1 MANIYETVTVEQFKE
16 YFFRDFPFLPLYQ
29 EGKTYFE
36 GDIVY
41 VEPDFYKSLID
52 NNTQP
57 VTDTEAWAVT
67 KGDIYNYV
75 TDSDIERAMSQAIIN
90 ANPRFGSDDT
100 ERINIYL
107 HLIAFY
113 LVMDLRNASGGV
125 SGMFG
130 GYVSSKSV
138 GDVSVSYSFP
148 SWLMNSPLYGIYS
161 QNGYGMKYLSL
172 ILPYLAVTILFSPG
186 RSTYG

>member
-1 MANIYETVTVEQFKE
+1 MSSRI
-16 YFFRDFPFLPLYQ
+16 
-29 EGKTYFE
+29 
-36 GDIVY
+36 
-41 VEPDFYKSLID
+41 FYKSLIN
-52 NNTQP
+52 NNTNP
-57 VTDTEAWAVT
+57 VTDTEAWEVT

-130 GYVSSKSV
+130 GVCIIKERRRCIRELLVPELVNEHPVIRYLFAKRLWYEILVSHTSLPCGYDSV
-138 GDVSVSYSFP
+138 LTREVDL
-148 SWLMNSPLYGIYS
+148 WLMLRRIYRGLRDCS
-161 QNGYGMKYLSL
+161 K
-172 ILPYLAVTILFSPG
+172 I
-186 RSTYG
+186 